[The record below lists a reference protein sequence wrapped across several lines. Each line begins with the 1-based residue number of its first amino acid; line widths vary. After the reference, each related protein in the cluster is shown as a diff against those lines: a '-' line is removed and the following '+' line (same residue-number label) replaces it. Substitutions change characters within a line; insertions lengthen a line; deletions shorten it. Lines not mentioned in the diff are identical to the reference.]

1 VLAGVR
7 AFAGS
12 AEQADDIA
20 ILAVRYAGAGGRTP
34 APPADLTLDLRATFE
49 DVVRAAAAVRE
60 LCETRGVPRE
70 PTDDLLLGLDEM
82 LSNIVTY
89 GYPGNPAGAI
99 AVRVAISEDALRL
112 DISDRAPA
120 FNPLEAATPD
130 LDAPLDTRPV
140 GGLGVHLARSVM
152 DTMEYAR
159 EDGENRLRLIRR
171 LRRGEVL

>member
-1 VLAGVR
+1 
-7 AFAGS
+7 
-12 AEQADDIA
+12 
-20 ILAVRYAGAGGRTP
+20 
-34 APPADLTLDLRATFE
+34 
-49 DVVRAAAAVRE
+49 
-60 LCETRGVPRE
+60 
-70 PTDDLLLGLDEM
+70 M

-99 AVRVAISEDALRL
+99 AVRVAITEDALRL

-159 EDGENRLRLIRR
+159 ADGENRLRLIRR